1 MRLTRFTDYA
11 LRTLI
16 YVGVR
21 SPQLCSIKEV
31 AERYGIPQSHL
42 TKVVHELG
50 RMGYLETVRGRGG
63 GMRLGCPA
71 ADINVGQVVRETEP
85 DFRIVECF
93 APSTG
98 ACCIEPVCA
107 LGPILEEAV
116 AQFFE
121 VLDRHTLDDLLA
133 SKRLL
138 AQFLALPVDDA

>member
-21 SPQLCSIKEV
+21 SPELCSIREV
-31 AERYGIPQSHL
+31 SVRYGLPQSHL

-63 GMRLGCPA
+63 GIRLGRDA
-71 ADINVGQVVRETEP
+71 ARINLGELVRRTEP
-85 DFRIVECF
+85 DFNIVQCF
-93 APSTG
+93 GPG
-98 ACCIEPVCA
+98 QGRCCIEPVCA
-107 LGPILEEAV
+107 LGPILEEALE
-116 AQFFE
+116 QFLG
-121 VLDRHTLDDLLA
+121 VLDRHSLEDLLA

-138 AQFLALPVDDA
+138 AELLSIH

>member
-1 MRLTRFTDYA
+1 MRLTRFTDYS

-21 SPQLCSIKEV
+21 APNLCSIQEV
-31 AERYGIPQSHL
+31 AERYDIRQSHL

-50 RMGYLETVRGRGG
+50 RMGYLDTVRGRGG
-63 GMRLGCPA
+63 GIRLGRA
-71 ADINVGQVVRETEP
+71 ASQINIGEVVRKTEP

-93 APSTG
+93 EPSSH

-116 AQFFE
+116 AHFFD

-138 AQFLALPVDDA
+138 AELLAIPADNT